1 MRREQWTIRTLAGEA
16 ISTFVV
22 EAEPL
27 GETPQPASQP
37 APAQAGNGGGE
48 RMTDPQKRY
57 LFRLLAAQNVA
68 GKQAE
73 EHLKQF
79 FKVSKL
85 AEIPKARAS
94 EYINQLVA
102 DRKEAAS

>member
-1 MRREQWTIRTLAGEA
+1 MRREQWTIRTLSGEA
-16 ISTFVV
+16 ISAFVV

-27 GETPQPASQP
+27 AETPQPASQP

-57 LFRLLAAQNVA
+57 LFRLLAAQNVT

-73 EHLKQF
+73 EHLKQY
-79 FKVSKL
+79 FKVTKL
-85 AEIPKARAS
+85 TEIPKSKAS
-94 EYINQLVA
+94 EYINQLVG